1 MLCLIETAIGYAVL
15 LIVGTNLAGFVIPP
29 RIIEAPP
36 DTAPFAVEEYKK
48 SGRASRVTWEGG
60 TLVTALYL
68 YLLWH
73 FCNGGVVLAATMV
86 MVPHWLGIQGI
97 TPPGQRMTSTL
108 TYLVLSLGPLPVL
121 WFALCWAGRMT
132 R

>member
-1 MLCLIETAIGYAVL
+1 MCLIETVIGYVVL
-15 LIVGTNLAGFVIPP
+15 MIVGTNLAGFVMIPP
-29 RIIEAPP
+29 IIEAPP
-36 DTAPFAVEEYKK
+36 DTPAFLVEEYKQ
-48 SGRASRVTWEGG
+48 SARASRMAWVGA
-60 TLVTALYL
+60 TLLTVLYL

-73 FCNGGVVLAATMV
+73 FWNGGVVLAATMV

-121 WFALCWAGRMT
+121 WFSLCR
-132 R
+132 